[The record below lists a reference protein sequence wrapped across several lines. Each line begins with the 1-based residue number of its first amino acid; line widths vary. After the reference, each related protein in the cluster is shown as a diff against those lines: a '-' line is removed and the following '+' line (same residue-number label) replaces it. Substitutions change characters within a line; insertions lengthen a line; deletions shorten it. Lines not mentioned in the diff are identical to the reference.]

1 MTGQIER
8 SQEVVGRCWGTVQIQ
23 RRSKGFGKDVLS
35 HWQSCRLSLGVLCM
49 AKTYVLPCS

>member
-23 RRSKGFGKDVLS
+23 RRSKGFGKDVL
-35 HWQSCRLSLGVLCM
+35 
-49 AKTYVLPCS
+49 